1 MALAPRLHI
10 VPRRYLIGMITR
22 PKIHC
27 NAFIWE
33 FILSLFNFHD
43 IVMNVLPY
51 NNMKHQ
57 NSVISVIHRV
67 SHSTLFNEEWSIT
80 GIVGVAGCDLWQLW
94 CCKYEKWCGVDIA
107 AV

>member
-1 MALAPRLHI
+1 
-10 VPRRYLIGMITR
+10 MI
-22 PKIHC
+22 
-27 NAFIWE
+27 
-33 FILSLFNFHD
+33 SD

-57 NSVISVIHRV
+57 NSLLFIEF
-67 SHSTLFNEEWSIT
+67 HSTLFNEEWSIT
-80 GIVGVAGCDLWQLW
+80 GIVGVAGCDLWRLW

>member
-1 MALAPRLHI
+1 
-10 VPRRYLIGMITR
+10 MI
-22 PKIHC
+22 
-27 NAFIWE
+27 
-33 FILSLFNFHD
+33 SD
-43 IVMNVLPY
+43 IVMNVLPC

-94 CCKYEKWCGVDIA
+94 CCKYENGVGWILQQFDLLLILVKTVA
-107 AV
+107 